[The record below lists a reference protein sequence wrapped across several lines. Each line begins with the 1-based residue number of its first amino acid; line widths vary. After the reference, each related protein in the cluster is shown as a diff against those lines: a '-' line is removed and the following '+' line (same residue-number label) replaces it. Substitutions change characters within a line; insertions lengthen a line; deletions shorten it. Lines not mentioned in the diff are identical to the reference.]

1 MRRLRSPEA
10 GPDGQAESWRLDLAL
25 AALKRRAVFALDVL
39 PGPHGSASLTLCVSP
54 KANLANLADIL
65 PPLVTH
71 PHLVCTR
78 VAF

>member
-1 MRRLRSPEA
+1 MRRLRSPGA